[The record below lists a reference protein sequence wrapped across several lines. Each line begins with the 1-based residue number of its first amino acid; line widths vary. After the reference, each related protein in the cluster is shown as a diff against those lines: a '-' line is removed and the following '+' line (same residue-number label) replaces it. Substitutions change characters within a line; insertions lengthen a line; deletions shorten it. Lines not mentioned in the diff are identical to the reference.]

1 MCQDA
6 IWAIE
11 TAFTN
16 MHHYVEELRRSNA
29 QTLETLAT
37 VRAASEQY
45 QAMRRAHERA
55 LDDLLRR
62 DETPLEKICRY
73 QQDRLD
79 DIAHIFFTT
88 VLLFLLSG
96 ILWTLD
102 ATFCAINDEI
112 HRHTERQR
120 LCKILRVSFGQSLC
134 LSKRHVQD
142 HTECM
147 NPFID
152 TTLTRLK
159 EERDHFLKWIDF
171 EIKENKEQLIFHR
184 SEMGFVSTTIAS
196 LAGFLGDMLVIHV
209 GMISHGKG
217 YQ

>member
-1 MCQDA
+1 MNLEDLKRVDTIQQYLGSVLAQLMASGRGDIDSIITMCQDA

-62 DETPLEKICRY
+62 DETPLEKICHY

-79 DIAHIFFTT
+79 DIAHILWEARDAIMNYKPPVSVVELIDSAKELASRETPT
-88 VLLFLLSG
+88 EGEQHAYDAHDVEKKRLMRRRAEEDEKRLEYAVLAAASKAILL
-96 ILWTLD
+96 D
-102 ATFCAINDEI
+102 N
-112 HRHTERQR
+112 
-120 LCKILRVSFGQSLC
+120 
-134 LSKRHVQD
+134 
-142 HTECM
+142 
-147 NPFID
+147 
-152 TTLTRLK
+152 
-159 EERDHFLKWIDF
+159 
-171 EIKENKEQLIFHR
+171 
-184 SEMGFVSTTIAS
+184 
-196 LAGFLGDMLVIHV
+196 
-209 GMISHGKG
+209 
-217 YQ
+217 

>member
-1 MCQDA
+1 MNLEDLKRVDTIQQYLGSVLAQLMASGRGDIDSIITMCQDA

-37 VRAASEQY
+37 VRVASEQY

-79 DIAHIFFTT
+79 DIAHILWEARDAIMNYKPPVSVVELIDSAKELASRETPT
-88 VLLFLLSG
+88 EGEQHAYDAHDVEKKRLMRRRAEEDEKRLEYAVLAAASKAILL
-96 ILWTLD
+96 D
-102 ATFCAINDEI
+102 N
-112 HRHTERQR
+112 
-120 LCKILRVSFGQSLC
+120 
-134 LSKRHVQD
+134 
-142 HTECM
+142 
-147 NPFID
+147 
-152 TTLTRLK
+152 
-159 EERDHFLKWIDF
+159 
-171 EIKENKEQLIFHR
+171 
-184 SEMGFVSTTIAS
+184 
-196 LAGFLGDMLVIHV
+196 
-209 GMISHGKG
+209 
-217 YQ
+217 

>member
-1 MCQDA
+1 MNLEDLKRVDTIQQYLGSVLAQLMASGREDIDSIITMCQDA

-79 DIAHIFFTT
+79 DIAHILWEARDAIMNYKPPVSVVELIDSAKELASRETPT
-88 VLLFLLSG
+88 EGEQHAYDAHDVEKKRLMRRRAEEDEKRLEYAVLAAASKAILL
-96 ILWTLD
+96 D
-102 ATFCAINDEI
+102 N
-112 HRHTERQR
+112 
-120 LCKILRVSFGQSLC
+120 
-134 LSKRHVQD
+134 
-142 HTECM
+142 
-147 NPFID
+147 
-152 TTLTRLK
+152 
-159 EERDHFLKWIDF
+159 
-171 EIKENKEQLIFHR
+171 
-184 SEMGFVSTTIAS
+184 
-196 LAGFLGDMLVIHV
+196 
-209 GMISHGKG
+209 
-217 YQ
+217 

>member
-1 MCQDA
+1 MNLEDLKRVDTIQQYLGSVLAQLMASGRGDIDSIITMCQDA

-79 DIAHIFFTT
+79 DIAHILWEARDAIMNYKPPVSVVELIDSAKELASRETPT
-88 VLLFLLSG
+88 EGEQHAYDAHDVEKKRLMRRRAEEDEKRLEYAVLAAASKAILL
-96 ILWTLD
+96 D
-102 ATFCAINDEI
+102 N
-112 HRHTERQR
+112 
-120 LCKILRVSFGQSLC
+120 
-134 LSKRHVQD
+134 
-142 HTECM
+142 
-147 NPFID
+147 
-152 TTLTRLK
+152 
-159 EERDHFLKWIDF
+159 
-171 EIKENKEQLIFHR
+171 
-184 SEMGFVSTTIAS
+184 
-196 LAGFLGDMLVIHV
+196 
-209 GMISHGKG
+209 
-217 YQ
+217 